1 MLMEYLVLRDAQLT
15 VMVREARILAEL
27 KVWELQEVAAL
38 VRLQAMLIEVVQQ
51 VLLVS
56 EVVAVAMV
64 EEGWEE

>member
-64 EEGWEE
+64 GEGWEE

>member
-1 MLMEYLVLRDAQLT
+1 MEYLVLRDAQLT
-15 VMVREARILAEL
+15 VRVREARIPVEL
-27 KVWELQEVAAL
+27 KVWELQGVAAS

>member
-1 MLMEYLVLRDAQLT
+1 MEYLVLRDAQLT
-15 VMVREARILAEL
+15 VRVREARILAEL

-38 VRLQAMLIEVVQQ
+38 VRLQAMPIEVVQQ

>member
-15 VMVREARILAEL
+15 VRVREARILAEL
-27 KVWELQEVAAL
+27 KVWELQEVAAFVL
-38 VRLQAMLIEVVQQ
+38 LQAMLIEVVQQ

-64 EEGWEE
+64 GEGWEE

>member
-1 MLMEYLVLRDAQLT
+1 MEYLVLRDAQLT